1 MTPRRL
7 RDLRR
12 EAAEAGDLEQ
22 VRLCERALDGD
33 PIALDACRRA
43 VARAEAMADRPVVV
57 TVAGEADFAACHP
70 LASLALSRV
79 ELLGAAAAEAGD
91 AATVLV
97 CARALGGNL
106 DALHECARLIRGAR

>member
-7 RDLRR
+7 RLLRT
-12 EAAEAGDLEQ
+12 EAALAGDGERA
-22 VRLCERALDGD
+22 RLCERALDGD
-33 PIALDACRRA
+33 PLALDACRRA
-43 VARAEAMADRPVVV
+43 VARAEAMATRPVVV
-57 TVAGEADFAACHP
+57 TVAGEEDFAACHP

-91 AATVLV
+91 AATVLI

-106 DALHECARLIRGAR
+106 DALHACARLIRGAR